1 LQVNKRKKIYI
12 FKMTY
17 YFLLIIAI
25 LLKIIYA
32 SKYNEFIKSLVLLPD
47 GNIISS
53 SQYASIKI
61 WNLKNGT
68 IVNRL
73 LGHTD
78 SVRY

>member
-1 LQVNKRKKIYI
+1 
-12 FKMTY
+12 MTY

-61 WNLKNGT
+61 WNLRRIWKH
-68 IVNRL
+68 I
-73 LGHTD
+73 
-78 SVRY
+78 